1 MESPE
6 ERLAR
11 LEDLCEFLLASTV
24 QLARLGKENNDTL
37 YDKMFKEAS
46 EKRGQGSQL
55 STMMNRPDG
64 RHRGFID
71 KLLLV
76 SAGAIPFD
84 LNEEVREK

>member
-46 EKRGQGSQL
+46 EKRGQIGGVIQ
-55 STMMNRPDG
+55 R
-64 RHRGFID
+64 R
-71 KLLLV
+71 K
-76 SAGAIPFD
+76 
-84 LNEEVREK
+84 EEESGKAK